1 MIYKRLDNM
10 NNRDNNLITKE
21 EFLKAAQKIHESE
34 TSPIKMPGDE
44 GAPTIREVI
53 NNQKRLA
60 IMMEYVVQTMEE
72 LNKKIK

>member
-1 MIYKRLDNM
+1 MNNMI
-10 NNRDNNLITKE
+10 NRDNNLITKE
-21 EFLKAAQKIHESE
+21 EFFKAAQKIHESE

-60 IMMEYVVQTMEE
+60 IMMEYAVQTMEE
-72 LNKKIK
+72 LYKKIK